1 MQLLQSAQLLGPSPS
16 SRKMTTT
23 GPSQHSNGPSSV
35 CCTGTSIISVLLAV
49 TDLLEELLKL
59 LKLTL
64 TAELL
69 ERVANVERVLF
80 QNQTTEKTKVES
92 VPPEA
97 EIRAVLPTPTT
108 PPWQESRKKENEKSS
123 EAAAYQHTESKYEE
137 KFVGGLLKRTGP
149 GPEDVKAL
157 QEQERH
163 GRQQHPKLIVRGITY
178 YKSDPE
184 DETEA
189 DENIGED
196 ESHSGDGSV
205 DLFAEEELL
214 PLSTPSFRSVTRPW
228 LVSAKPKIPTQD
240 STVTQSVPKPQLE
253 ESDSSLSVKM
263 KMLNNSGLALGK
275 NLQPTTESFTKLR
288 SLQSSA
294 TTDNFRAFW
303 PTTHTT
309 PQTPPGIEEEREEN
323 TTSQMMLNI
332 ESTSS
337 HLMKSN
343 SASSEMTGNIIPNTT
358 AAIISQSEVSMKT
371 LNQQTHNIG
380 TISSETFSQAT
391 EQNTRSSATPSP
403 STQSQTSIIPE
414 TYSTTVTDEGSHM
427 KTSAGTTATTT
438 DSGNTEKTII
448 LTTSHVNESEIDS
461 STTASATTNRLVN
474 STTTTIINAKH
485 NKHNTHSISL
495 FRKQKDLKQKIIKTL
510 EAQDVEEKPK
520 RQPGECKDTL
530 ATIAE
535 PIAHNTYGRNE
546 GAWMKDPMVDDN
558 KIYVAN
564 YYYGNNLLEFQN
576 MDVFKQGRC
585 TKSYKLPYSWL
596 GTGHAVYGGAFF
608 FNRAFSRDIIKYD
621 LRRRSVAA
629 WTMLHDAALESDE
642 VSSWRWRGRSDVEL
656 AVDESGLWVIYA
668 ALDDEGYL
676 QEVMVLSRL
685 NPDDLTTQRETTWRT
700 GLRRERYGNCF
711 IVCGVL
717 YATDHHGEQRE
728 NNLSYAF
735 DTHTRTQMTPR
746 LPFGN
751 NSTYIAQID
760 YNPKEKALY
769 AWNNGHQ
776 ITYDVVFAYVDPL

>member
-1 MQLLQSAQLLGPSPS
+1 M
-16 SRKMTTT
+16 
-23 GPSQHSNGPSSV
+23 
-35 CCTGTSIISVLLAV
+35 
-49 TDLLEELLKL
+49 
-59 LKLTL
+59 
-64 TAELL
+64 
-69 ERVANVERVLF
+69 
-80 QNQTTEKTKVES
+80 
-92 VPPEA
+92 
-97 EIRAVLPTPTT
+97 
-108 PPWQESRKKENEKSS
+108 
-123 EAAAYQHTESKYEE
+123 
-137 KFVGGLLKRTGP
+137 
-149 GPEDVKAL
+149 
-157 QEQERH
+157 
-163 GRQQHPKLIVRGITY
+163 
-178 YKSDPE
+178 
-184 DETEA
+184 
-189 DENIGED
+189 
-196 ESHSGDGSV
+196 
-205 DLFAEEELL
+205 
-214 PLSTPSFRSVTRPW
+214 TRPW
-228 LVSAKPKIPTQD
+228 PVSAKPKIPTQD

-520 RQPGECKDTL
+520 RQPGKQSLYCF
-530 ATIAE
+530 TI
-535 PIAHNTYGRNE
+535 
-546 GAWMKDPMVDDN
+546 
-558 KIYVAN
+558 
-564 YYYGNNLLEFQN
+564 
-576 MDVFKQGRC
+576 
-585 TKSYKLPYSWL
+585 S
-596 GTGHAVYGGAFF
+596 
-608 FNRAFSRDIIKYD
+608 
-621 LRRRSVAA
+621 
-629 WTMLHDAALESDE
+629 
-642 VSSWRWRGRSDVEL
+642 
-656 AVDESGLWVIYA
+656 
-668 ALDDEGYL
+668 
-676 QEVMVLSRL
+676 
-685 NPDDLTTQRETTWRT
+685 
-700 GLRRERYGNCF
+700 
-711 IVCGVL
+711 
-717 YATDHHGEQRE
+717 
-728 NNLSYAF
+728 
-735 DTHTRTQMTPR
+735 
-746 LPFGN
+746 
-751 NSTYIAQID
+751 
-760 YNPKEKALY
+760 
-769 AWNNGHQ
+769 
-776 ITYDVVFAYVDPL
+776 